1 MSNLLREQDY
11 LRHIEE
17 AIARIQRYLDGKTEN
32 DFLSDDLIQDAVIRN
47 LEIIGEAVSKLGGDL
62 KAQYSYIPW
71 QEISGMRDR
80 LIHGYFS
87 VNLSIVWDTV
97 NNVLPDFMGKITVI
111 RDDMD
116 HLGQNKPKGISPR

>member
-47 LEIIGEAVSKLGGDL
+47 LEIIGEAVSKLGGRPEGSIQL
-62 KAQYSYIPW
+62 YPMARNLRHAQSIDSRIFFGKSEY
-71 QEISGMRDR
+71 RV
-80 LIHGYFS
+80 GY
-87 VNLSIVWDTV
+87 
-97 NNVLPDFMGKITVI
+97 
-111 RDDMD
+111 
-116 HLGQNKPKGISPR
+116 GQ